1 MLHFLVT
8 NDDGIDAP
16 GLAALEAVAREL
28 GRVTVVAPHEHLSG
42 CSHQTTTHRPLR
54 AESRGEGR
62 FAVNGTPADCVR
74 LGLLHLAPNI
84 DWVLS
89 GINDGGNLGVDV
101 YMSGTVAA
109 AREATLFRTPA
120 VALSQYRRRRHAPDW
135 SAAGDYA
142 RRTIQVIVERGAIG
156 GEFWNVN
163 FPDLADV
170 ESAPEHPPLVE
181 CELDPHPLT
190 VAYDERDGQYHFQSA
205 YHARNRL
212 PDYDVDVC
220 FRGQIALTRIA
231 HASHWK

>member
-1 MLHFLVT
+1 MLHFLVS

-16 GLAALEAVAREL
+16 GLAALAEIAREF
-28 GRVTVVAPHEHLSG
+28 GRVSIVAPHEHLSG

-54 AESRGEGR
+54 PEKRDAGVY
-62 FAVNGTPADCVR
+62 ALNGTPADCVR
-74 LGLLHLAPNI
+74 LALLHLTPNV

-109 AREATLFRTPA
+109 AREATLLGTRA
-120 VALSQYRRRRHAPDW
+120 IALSQYRRSRHEPDW
-135 SAAGDYA
+135 IASGDYA
-142 RRTIQVIVERGAIG
+142 RRTIQALLKRGLTA

-163 FPDLADV
+163 FPDLADE
-170 ESAPEHPPLVE
+170 ESAPKHPPLID

-190 VAYDERDGQYHFQSA
+190 VAYDEREGLFHFQSN
-205 YHARNRL
+205 YHSRNRL
-212 PDYDVDVC
+212 PNHDVDVC
-220 FRGQIALTRIA
+220 FRGQIALTRIT